1 MQALRK
7 PGAEPGLELV
17 EVAEPGAPAAGEV
30 LIAVEAVG
38 ICGSDVHVFE
48 WTSGYEWMRAALPV
62 TLGHEFAGR
71 VVAVGE
77 GVSEPVPGDPVTVQ
91 PTASCGVCAACLKD
105 SADLCTAKRTLGL
118 TRDGAFAPLVTA
130 PAASCFRLPPGVDA
144 ELGALA
150 EPLCVAAHA
159 LEVGGLRLGHSVVVL
174 GAGTIGQAI
183 AFLAKRAGAA
193 PVILAGLDDAP
204 RLAAAQDLGIEHTVD
219 LAEEDLAAAV
229 GRIAGGK
236 VEMVLEATGV
246 PASIRDGLAIL
257 QRRGVLVTTGIHAEP
272 VAFDLTGLVRSQHQL
287 RGSHASTRRDFETVV
302 RLLGE
307 EGDRLRAMITHRLPL
322 ADGIRGFELA
332 RQRSALKVMLRP

>member
-1 MQALRK
+1 MKALRK
-7 PGAEPGLELV
+7 PGAEPGLRLA
-17 EVAEPGAPAAGEV
+17 EVPLPGAPRPGEV
-30 LIAVEAVG
+30 LIAVEAAG

-48 WTSGYEWMRAALPV
+48 WTSGYEWMRAALPL

-71 VVAVGE
+71 VVEVGE
-77 GVSEPVPGDPVTVQ
+77 GVSEPVPGDLVTVQ
-91 PTASCGVCAACLKD
+91 PTASCGTCAACRREHPE
-105 SADLCTAKRTLGL
+105 LCNARRTLGL
-118 TRDGAFAPLVTA
+118 TRDGAFAPFVTA

-144 ELGALA
+144 ELGALT

-183 AFLAKRAGAA
+183 ALLAMRAGAA

-204 RLAAAQDLGIEHTVD
+204 RLAAARDLGIGHTVD
-219 LAEEDLAAAV
+219 LAAEDLEAAV
-229 GRIAGGK
+229 MRIAGGK
-236 VEMVLEATGV
+236 VEMVFEATGV
-246 PASIRDGLAIL
+246 PVSIRDGLGIL

-272 VAFDLTGLVRSQHQL
+272 VAFDLTGLVRNQHQI

-322 ADGIRGFELA
+322 EDGIRGFELA